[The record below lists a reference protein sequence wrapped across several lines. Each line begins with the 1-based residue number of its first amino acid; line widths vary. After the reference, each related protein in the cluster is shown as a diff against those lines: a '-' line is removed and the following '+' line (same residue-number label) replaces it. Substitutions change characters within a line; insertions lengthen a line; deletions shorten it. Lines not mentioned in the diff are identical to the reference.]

1 MERIFKFLTKSGK
14 DCTEV
19 ARNKSYL
26 IAQHKDDDDAIET
39 ETIIDYTPFVVT
51 PTVKDKIR
59 KILEKNGIDNM
70 VVESLLR

>member
-1 MERIFKFLTKSGK
+1 MERIFKYLTKSGK

-19 ARNKSYL
+19 SRNKSYL
-26 IAQHKDDDDAIET
+26 IAQHKDDEDPMET

-51 PTVKDKIR
+51 PALKEKIS
-59 KILEKNGIDNM
+59 KILVKNGIDEM